1 MPGVFLKNKL
11 HTVGLFGPFGLIWSL
26 KNVRYSSS
34 LKLALVASTLLSTPV
49 LAQQSDDDDIE
60 EVIVTAG
67 RRAQPASEVA
77 KSVSVITADDIR
89 LGQYNFLLD
98 AVQTLPGVTINQN
111 GAFGGTAFV
120 SVRGAATDQT
130 VVLID
135 GVQVNDGSAPG
146 GGFDFARL
154 DPSGVERIEVLKGP
168 QAVLYGSDAIGGV
181 INIVTKSRSNTFGG
195 DAYAE
200 YGAFDSF
207 RTGGSVRGGSD
218 RFGYNLSAA
227 FVDQGGISA
236 ADAADGNTEKDG
248 FKNLTLRGK
257 LTAKISDQV
266 RFEFSSS
273 YVDSESE
280 FDGFVFANGIFAL
293 GDTDDVNETEEFSFA
308 GRGFVDLLGGRFK
321 NTFSVEYSEIDR
333 SNFSGGVFSNGAK
346 ANRTNFDYLGEFAL
360 DDEWTLLAGAQHEE
374 VDAETVDPEPLSIS
388 SVFGSLAY
396 SDGALSFAA
405 GLRHDDHETFG
416 GTTNAE
422 VNAAYQFEQ
431 SGTRLHAAWS
441 EGFKAPTIFQLT
453 FSCCG
458 FQPNPNLNPERA
470 NAWEVGLTQPFED
483 GRGRFGATYFEQRTR
498 DLIIFTFTGGY
509 QNVNRASATGFEFT
523 LDYDLREDL
532 TFQANY
538 TITDA
543 VDRATGDRLI
553 RRPKNQAF
561 ASLNWQA
568 TEQLNTSISF
578 TYNGRET
585 DSAGPVEG
593 WRRVDLRASY
603 RLDDTWELYG
613 RIDNLFDAEY
623 QQVNGYGTPGIS
635 AFGGV
640 RTRFL

>member
-1 MPGVFLKNKL
+1 MKHSN
-11 HTVGLFGPFGLIWSL
+11 SL
-26 KNVRYSSS
+26 KFA
-34 LKLALVASTLLSTPV
+34 LAASTLLSTPV
-49 LAQQSDDDDIE
+49 LAQTSDDDIE

-77 KSVSVITADDIR
+77 KSVSVISAEDIQ
-89 LGQYNFLLD
+89 LGQFSFLLD
-98 AVQTLPGVTINQN
+98 AVQTLPGVSINQN

-120 SVRGAATDQT
+120 SLRGSATDQT

-181 INIVTKSRSNTFGG
+181 INIITKSGSDSFGG

-200 YGAFDSF
+200 YGAFESF
-207 RTGGSVRGGSD
+207 RAGGSIRGGNE
-218 RFGYNLSAA
+218 RFGYSVSAG

-236 ADAADGNTEKDG
+236 ADSADGNTETDG
-248 FKNLTLRGK
+248 FENLTLRGK
-257 LTAKISDQV
+257 LTAKVSEHI
-266 RFEFSSS
+266 RFEVASS

-293 GDTDDVNETEEFSFA
+293 GDTDDLNKTEEFSIA
-308 GRGFVDLLGGRFK
+308 GRGFVDLLDGRFK

-333 SNFSGGVFSNGAK
+333 NNFSGGVFSNGAT

-360 DDEWTLLAGAQHEE
+360 DEGWTLLAGAQHEE

-396 SDGALSFAA
+396 SADGLSFAA

-422 VNAAYQFEQ
+422 VNAAYLFED
-431 SGTRLHAAWS
+431 SGSRLHAAWS

-458 FQPNPNLNPERA
+458 FDANPNLNPERA
-470 NAWEVGLTQPFED
+470 NAWEVGLTQPFEN
-483 GRGRFGATYFEQRTR
+483 GRGQFGATYFEQRTR

-509 QNVNRASATGFEFT
+509 QNVDRASATGFEFT
-523 LDYDLREDL
+523 LDYDLRDDL
-532 TFQANY
+532 TLQANY

-543 VDRATGDRLI
+543 EDRTTGDRLI

-561 ASLNWQA
+561 ASLSWQA
-568 TEQLNTSISF
+568 TEQLNTSIAF
-578 TYNGRET
+578 TYNGREA

-593 WRRVDLRASY
+593 WRRVDVRASY
-603 RLDDTWELYG
+603 RLDETWELYG
-613 RIDNLFDAEY
+613 RIDNLFDTEY

-640 RTRFL
+640 RTRF